1 LSAQLC
7 DMVIINTCSVRATAE
22 TRIFGR
28 LGFYAGLK
36 KVRNAAPDAKTRSM
50 EEAAAYVEKNGP
62 VPLTVVVMGC
72 MAERLLKS
80 LQKDFPVVDYV
91 VGTYAKNKFGDI
103 ISAVEE
109 GKSPVPIEEDPVY
122 TFAPVSYEEGAFS
135 TFVPIM
141 HGCNNFCTYC
151 IVPYV
156 RGREVSRPVDEILAE
171 LDVLS
176 SRGVKEIT
184 LLGQNVNSYRGA
196 FSKGAT
202 VGVTGDASANST
214 PVGATA
220 SGTASASGT
229 PVSIQNAAYA
239 NGTPVSVT
247 GRAYADGAAVGKS
260 GGASADGAEVG
271 VTNAAFANS
280 TPVGST
286 NAAFANR
293 APVSVTGRAYADG
306 VDVGIQNAASA
317 NSTPV
322 GSTASGT
329 ANANGAPVGSTN
341 VASANGVPVSKTADV
356 SANNAN
362 GAPVSTSDTAN
373 ADQAPVSVTA
383 NGTPVS
389 TTNAASA
396 NRAPVNIPNVAYANN
411 ANSTPVSVTG
421 AASANSTPVST
432 TNAASANS
440 TPVSVTGNASANSA
454 STPITFPQLLK
465 LMLSH
470 IEKTASPIRWIRFE
484 SSNPKDF
491 SDELI
496 ETIAQ
501 TAKRAEENPES
512 PTICRG
518 LHIAVQHGSSR
529 ILKLMNRR
537 YTREAYLELVKKI
550 REKIPGIQLSTD
562 IMLGFPG
569 ESEEDFEEA
578 YSLMKEVRYE
588 SAFMY
593 YFNPR
598 EGTPAAKMDGQID
611 LETKKERLQKIID
624 LQLKITTDVMQERVG
639 KTITVLADIISR
651 DDKTELLGKTEQN
664 ERVAFKGK
672 PSLIGHF
679 VKVHLDSL
687 NGNTFRG
694 TLIE

>member
-1 LSAQLC
+1 MTYFFETYGCEMNIAESASIEQILISRGWKKALSAQLC

-196 FSKGAT
+196 FSKG
-202 VGVTGDASANST
+202 GASS
-214 PVGATA
+214 
-220 SGTASASGT
+220 
-229 PVSIQNAAYA
+229 
-239 NGTPVSVT
+239 
-247 GRAYADGAAVGKS
+247 ADGAAVG
-260 GGASADGAEVG
+260 V
-271 VTNAAFANS
+271 
-280 TPVGST
+280 
-286 NAAFANR
+286 
-293 APVSVTGRAYADG
+293 
-306 VDVGIQNAASA
+306 
-317 NSTPV
+317 
-322 GSTASGT
+322 
-329 ANANGAPVGSTN
+329 
-341 VASANGVPVSKTADV
+341 
-356 SANNAN
+356 
-362 GAPVSTSDTAN
+362 
-373 ADQAPVSVTA
+373 
-383 NGTPVS
+383 
-389 TTNAASA
+389 TNAASA

-411 ANSTPVSVTG
+411 ANSTPVSIQ
-421 AASANSTPVST
+421 
-432 TNAASANS
+432 NAASANGTPVGVTGGAYADGVTVGTTANG
-440 TPVSVTGNASANSA
+440 TPVSATATVNASAN
-454 STPITFPQLLK
+454 STPITFPQLLQTICA
-465 LMLSH
+465 H

>member
-1 LSAQLC
+1 MTYFFETYGCEMNIAESASIEQILISRGWKKALSAQLC

-196 FSKGAT
+196 FGKG
-202 VGVTGDASANST
+202 VASS
-214 PVGATA
+214 
-220 SGTASASGT
+220 
-229 PVSIQNAAYA
+229 
-239 NGTPVSVT
+239 
-247 GRAYADGAAVGKS
+247 ADGAAVDKS
-260 GGASADGAEVG
+260 GGAS
-271 VTNAAFANS
+271 
-280 TPVGST
+280 
-286 NAAFANR
+286 
-293 APVSVTGRAYADG
+293 ADG
-306 VDVGIQNAASA
+306 VDVGIQNAAYENRVQVSTTANGDASA
-317 NSTPV
+317 NRTPV
-322 GSTASGT
+322 GATASGT
-329 ANANGAPVGSTN
+329 AT
-341 VASANGVPVSKTADV
+341 
-356 SANNAN
+356 
-362 GAPVSTSDTAN
+362 
-373 ADQAPVSVTA
+373 
-383 NGTPVS
+383 
-389 TTNAASA
+389 
-396 NRAPVNIPNVAYANN
+396 
-411 ANSTPVSVTG
+411 ANSTPVS
-421 AASANSTPVST
+421 A
-432 TNAASANS
+432 
-440 TPVSVTGNASANSA
+440 TGNASANSA
-454 STPITFPQLLK
+454 STPITFPQLLQTICA
-465 LMLSH
+465 H
-470 IEKTASPIRWIRFE
+470 IEKTKSPIRWIRFE

>member
-1 LSAQLC
+1 MNIAESASIEQILISRGWKKALSAQLC

-196 FSKGAT
+196 FSKG
-202 VGVTGDASANST
+202 VASS
-214 PVGATA
+214 
-220 SGTASASGT
+220 
-229 PVSIQNAAYA
+229 
-239 NGTPVSVT
+239 
-247 GRAYADGAAVGKS
+247 ADGAAVGKS
-260 GGASADGAEVG
+260 GGASADGA
-271 VTNAAFANS
+271 
-280 TPVGST
+280 PVGAT
-286 NAAFANR
+286 ANG
-293 APVSVTGRAYADG
+293 TL
-306 VDVGIQNAASA
+306 VGA
-317 NSTPV
+317 
-322 GSTASGT
+322 TAS
-329 ANANGAPVGSTN
+329 
-341 VASANGVPVSKTADV
+341 
-356 SANNAN
+356 
-362 GAPVSTSDTAN
+362 
-373 ADQAPVSVTA
+373 
-383 NGTPVS
+383 GTPVS

-411 ANSTPVSVTG
+411 ANGTPVGATASGTANANITPVGATNVAFANNANGTPVGLTNVAYENRVPVSATATG
-421 AASANSTPVST
+421 DASANSTPVG
-432 TNAASANS
+432 A
-440 TPVSVTGNASANSA
+440 TGNASAN
-454 STPITFPQLLK
+454 STPITFPQLLQTICA
-465 LMLSH
+465 H
-470 IEKTASPIRWIRFE
+470 IEKTKSPIRWIRFE

-501 TAKRAEENPES
+501 SAKRAEENPES

-672 PSLIGHF
+672 SSLIGHF

>member
-1 LSAQLC
+1 MSAQLC

-156 RGREVSRPVDEILAE
+156 RGREVSRPVDEILSE

-196 FSKGAT
+196 FSKG
-202 VGVTGDASANST
+202 GASS
-214 PVGATA
+214 
-220 SGTASASGT
+220 
-229 PVSIQNAAYA
+229 
-239 NGTPVSVT
+239 
-247 GRAYADGAAVGKS
+247 ADGVDVGKS
-260 GGASADGAEVG
+260 GGASADG
-271 VTNAAFANS
+271 
-280 TPVGST
+280 
-286 NAAFANR
+286 
-293 APVSVTGRAYADG
+293 
-306 VDVGIQNAASA
+306 VDVGA
-317 NSTPV
+317 
-322 GSTASGT
+322 
-329 ANANGAPVGSTN
+329 
-341 VASANGVPVSKTADV
+341 TAD
-356 SANNAN
+356 APAN
-362 GAPVSTSDTAN
+362 GAPVST
-373 ADQAPVSVTA
+373 
-383 NGTPVS
+383 
-389 TTNAASA
+389 TNAAYENRVQVSATASGTANA

-411 ANSTPVSVTG
+411 A
-421 AASANSTPVST
+421 
-432 TNAASANS
+432 
-440 TPVSVTGNASANSA
+440 TGNASANGTPVSA
-454 STPITFPQLLK
+454 TANGTPVSATANSTPVGATASGTANANEAPVGSTNAAYENRAPVNIPNVAYANNATGDATANSTPITFPQLLQTICA
-465 LMLSH
+465 H

>member
-1 LSAQLC
+1 
-7 DMVIINTCSVRATAE
+7 M
-22 TRIFGR
+22 
-28 LGFYAGLK
+28 
-36 KVRNAAPDAKTRSM
+36 
-50 EEAAAYVEKNGP
+50 
-62 VPLTVVVMGC
+62 
-72 MAERLLKS
+72 
-80 LQKDFPVVDYV
+80 
-91 VGTYAKNKFGDI
+91 
-103 ISAVEE
+103 
-109 GKSPVPIEEDPVY
+109 
-122 TFAPVSYEEGAFS
+122 
-135 TFVPIM
+135 
-141 HGCNNFCTYC
+141 
-151 IVPYV
+151 
-156 RGREVSRPVDEILAE
+156 
-171 LDVLS
+171 
-176 SRGVKEIT
+176 
-184 LLGQNVNSYRGA
+184 GQNVNSYRGA
-196 FSKGAT
+196 FGKG
-202 VGVTGDASANST
+202 VASS
-214 PVGATA
+214 
-220 SGTASASGT
+220 
-229 PVSIQNAAYA
+229 
-239 NGTPVSVT
+239 
-247 GRAYADGAAVGKS
+247 ADGAAVGKS

-271 VTNAAFANS
+271 ANS
-280 TPVGST
+280 TPVSATVTGDASASST
-286 NAAFANR
+286 PVNIPNVAYENR
-293 APVSVTGRAYADG
+293 APVGATASGTANANSTPVS
-306 VDVGIQNAASA
+306 IPNAASA

-322 GSTASGT
+322 
-329 ANANGAPVGSTN
+329 N
-341 VASANGVPVSKTADV
+341 
-356 SANNAN
+356 
-362 GAPVSTSDTAN
+362 
-373 ADQAPVSVTA
+373 
-383 NGTPVS
+383 
-389 TTNAASA
+389 TT
-396 NRAPVNIPNVAYANN
+396 
-411 ANSTPVSVTG
+411 
-421 AASANSTPVST
+421 
-432 TNAASANS
+432 
-440 TPVSVTGNASANSA
+440 NSA
-454 STPITFPQLLK
+454 STPITFPQLLQTICA
-465 LMLSH
+465 H

-501 TAKRAEENPES
+501 SAKRAEENPES

>member
-1 LSAQLC
+1 MTYFFETYGCEMNIAESASIEQILISRGWKKASGAQLC

-62 VPLTVVVMGC
+62 KPLTVVVMGC
-72 MAERLLKS
+72 MAERLLNS

-109 GKSPVPIEEDPVY
+109 GKSPIRVEEDPVY

-156 RGREVSRPVDEILAE
+156 RGREVSRPVDEILHE

-184 LLGQNVNSYRGA
+184 LLGQNVNSYRGT
-196 FSKGAT
+196 FSK
-202 VGVTGDASANST
+202 
-214 PVGATA
+214 
-220 SGTASASGT
+220 
-229 PVSIQNAAYA
+229 
-239 NGTPVSVT
+239 
-247 GRAYADGAAVGKS
+247 
-260 GGASADGAEVG
+260 EC
-271 VTNAAFANS
+271 
-280 TPVGST
+280 GSLT
-286 NAAFANR
+286 
-293 APVSVTGRAYADG
+293 DG
-306 VDVGIQNAASA
+306 VAV
-317 NSTPV
+317 STSNTV
-322 GSTASGT
+322 
-329 ANANGAPVGSTN
+329 NANGAPVGT
-341 VASANGVPVSKTADV
+341 SA
-356 SANNAN
+356 
-362 GAPVSTSDTAN
+362 
-373 ADQAPVSVTA
+373 
-383 NGTPVS
+383 
-389 TTNAASA
+389 
-396 NRAPVNIPNVAYANN
+396 
-411 ANSTPVSVTG
+411 
-421 AASANSTPVST
+421 
-432 TNAASANS
+432 
-440 TPVSVTGNASANSA
+440 NASANES
-454 STPITFPQLLK
+454 SLGSSGGTPSKGKNANTINFPQLLRTICGHLNETK
-465 LMLSH
+465 S
-470 IEKTASPIRWIRFE
+470 SIRWIRFE

-496 ETIAQ
+496 DTIAQ
-501 TAKRAEENPES
+501 SASLSDSDAAPR
-512 PTICRG
+512 ICRG

-537 YTREAYLELVKKI
+537 YTREVYLELVAKLKA
-550 REKIPGIQLSTD
+550 KVPDIQLTTD

-569 ESEEDFEEA
+569 ETEEDFEEA
-578 YSLMKEVRYE
+578 YSLMQKVRYE

-598 EGTPAAKMDGQID
+598 EGTPAAKMDCQID
-611 LETKKERLQKIID
+611 TETKKSRLQKIID
-624 LQLKITTDVMQERVG
+624 LQLQITSQVMQERVG

-664 ERVAFKGK
+664 ERVAFKG
-672 PSLIGHF
+672 PISLIGHF

-694 TLIE
+694 TLVK

>member
-1 LSAQLC
+1 MTYFFETYGCEMNIAESASIEQILISRGWKKALSAQLC
-7 DMVIINTCSVRATAE
+7 DMVIINTCSVRDSAE
-22 TRIFGR
+22 TRIFVR

-196 FSKGAT
+196 FSKG
-202 VGVTGDASANST
+202 GASS
-214 PVGATA
+214 
-220 SGTASASGT
+220 
-229 PVSIQNAAYA
+229 
-239 NGTPVSVT
+239 
-247 GRAYADGAAVGKS
+247 ADGAAVGKS
-260 GGASADGAEVG
+260 GV
-271 VTNAAFANS
+271 
-280 TPVGST
+280 
-286 NAAFANR
+286 AFANR
-293 APVSVTGRAYADG
+293 AAVSKTAD
-306 VDVGIQNAASA
+306 
-317 NSTPV
+317 
-322 GSTASGT
+322 
-329 ANANGAPVGSTN
+329 
-341 VASANGVPVSKTADV
+341 ASANGVPVSITADV
-356 SANNAN
+356 SANNA
-362 GAPVSTSDTAN
+362 DTIN
-373 ADQAPVSVTA
+373 
-383 NGTPVS
+383 
-389 TTNAASA
+389 
-396 NRAPVNIPNVAYANN
+396 
-411 ANSTPVSVTG
+411 
-421 AASANSTPVST
+421 
-432 TNAASANS
+432 
-440 TPVSVTGNASANSA
+440 
-454 STPITFPQLLK
+454 FPQLLQTICA
-465 LMLSH
+465 H
-470 IEKTASPIRWIRFE
+470 IEKTKSPIRWIRFE

-501 TAKRAEENPES
+501 TAKRAEENPEN

-569 ESEEDFEEA
+569 ETEEDFEEA

-694 TLIE
+694 TLIEEVIFFWTVLFSGLPFYALANSTARSIASPPFRGSAIAPLLCNALRAPLHGGVGWFKTPSHRRH

>member
-1 LSAQLC
+1 MSAQLC

-62 VPLTVVVMGC
+62 VPLTLVVMGC
-72 MAERLLKS
+72 MAERLLKT

-196 FSKGAT
+196 LSKA
-202 VGVTGDASANST
+202 
-214 PVGATA
+214 
-220 SGTASASGT
+220 
-229 PVSIQNAAYA
+229 
-239 NGTPVSVT
+239 
-247 GRAYADGAAVGKS
+247 
-260 GGASADGAEVG
+260 
-271 VTNAAFANS
+271 
-280 TPVGST
+280 
-286 NAAFANR
+286 
-293 APVSVTGRAYADG
+293 
-306 VDVGIQNAASA
+306 
-317 NSTPV
+317 
-322 GSTASGT
+322 
-329 ANANGAPVGSTN
+329 
-341 VASANGVPVSKTADV
+341 
-356 SANNAN
+356 
-362 GAPVSTSDTAN
+362 
-373 ADQAPVSVTA
+373 
-383 NGTPVS
+383 
-389 TTNAASA
+389 
-396 NRAPVNIPNVAYANN
+396 
-411 ANSTPVSVTG
+411 G
-421 AASANSTPVST
+421 AASADTIN
-432 TNAASANS
+432 
-440 TPVSVTGNASANSA
+440 
-454 STPITFPQLLK
+454 FPQLLQTICA
-465 LMLSH
+465 H

-496 ETIAQ
+496 DTIAMS
-501 TAKRAEENPES
+501 AKADATSPDES
-512 PTICRG
+512 PKICRG

>member
-1 LSAQLC
+1 MSAQLC

-196 FSKGAT
+196 FGKG
-202 VGVTGDASANST
+202 VASS
-214 PVGATA
+214 
-220 SGTASASGT
+220 
-229 PVSIQNAAYA
+229 
-239 NGTPVSVT
+239 
-247 GRAYADGAAVGKS
+247 ADGAAVGKS

-271 VTNAAFANS
+271 VTNTAFTNRA
-280 TPVGST
+280 PVGST
-286 NAAFANR
+286 NAAFANGTPVGSTANSTPVSATVTGDASASSTPVNIPNVAYENR
-293 APVSVTGRAYADG
+293 APVGATASGTANANSTPVS
-306 VDVGIQNAASA
+306 IPNAASA

-322 GSTASGT
+322 
-329 ANANGAPVGSTN
+329 N
-341 VASANGVPVSKTADV
+341 
-356 SANNAN
+356 
-362 GAPVSTSDTAN
+362 
-373 ADQAPVSVTA
+373 
-383 NGTPVS
+383 
-389 TTNAASA
+389 TT
-396 NRAPVNIPNVAYANN
+396 
-411 ANSTPVSVTG
+411 
-421 AASANSTPVST
+421 
-432 TNAASANS
+432 
-440 TPVSVTGNASANSA
+440 NSA
-454 STPITFPQLLK
+454 STPITFPQLLQTICA
-465 LMLSH
+465 H

-501 TAKRAEENPES
+501 SAKRAEENPES

>member
-1 LSAQLC
+1 MTYFFETYGCEMNIAESASIEQILISRGWKKALSAQLC

-196 FSKGAT
+196 FSKG
-202 VGVTGDASANST
+202 VASS
-214 PVGATA
+214 
-220 SGTASASGT
+220 
-229 PVSIQNAAYA
+229 
-239 NGTPVSVT
+239 
-247 GRAYADGAAVGKS
+247 ADGAAVGKS
-260 GGASADGAEVG
+260 GGASADGSTVG
-271 VTNAAFANS
+271 VT
-280 TPVGST
+280 G
-286 NAAFANR
+286 
-293 APVSVTGRAYADG
+293 D
-306 VDVGIQNAASA
+306 ASA
-317 NSTPV
+317 NST
-322 GSTASGT
+322 
-329 ANANGAPVGSTN
+329 
-341 VASANGVPVSKTADV
+341 
-356 SANNAN
+356 
-362 GAPVSTSDTAN
+362 PVSTSDTAN
-373 ADQAPVSVTA
+373 ADQAPVGATA
-383 NGTPVS
+383 NS
-389 TTNAASA
+389 T
-396 NRAPVNIPNVAYANN
+396 PVNIPN
-411 ANSTPVSVTG
+411 

-432 TNAASANS
+432 TNVAFANS
-440 TPVSVTGNASANSA
+440 TPVGATASGTANANTAN
-454 STPITFPQLLK
+454 STPITFPQLLQTICA
-465 LMLSH
+465 H
-470 IEKTASPIRWIRFE
+470 IEKTKSPIRWIRFE

-501 TAKRAEENPES
+501 SAKRAEENPES

-624 LQLKITTDVMQERVG
+624 LQLKITTDVMQERIG

-672 PSLIGHF
+672 PSRIGHF

>member
-1 LSAQLC
+1 MTYFFETYGCEMNIAESASIEQILISRGWKKALSAQLC

-196 FSKGAT
+196 VSKGVVSSADGADVGTSDTANANSTLVGATASGTANADQAPVSVTGGAYADGAT
-202 VGVTGDASANST
+202 VGVTGDASAN
-214 PVGATA
+214 
-220 SGTASASGT
+220 GT
-229 PVSIQNAAYA
+229 PVN
-239 NGTPVSVT
+239 T
-247 GRAYADGAAVGKS
+247 
-260 GGASADGAEVG
+260 
-271 VTNAAFANS
+271 TN
-280 TPVGST
+280 T
-286 NAAFANR
+286 ANR
-293 APVSVTGRAYADG
+293 APVSAT
-306 VDVGIQNAASA
+306 
-317 NSTPV
+317 
-322 GSTASGT
+322 
-329 ANANGAPVGSTN
+329 
-341 VASANGVPVSKTADV
+341 
-356 SANNAN
+356 
-362 GAPVSTSDTAN
+362 
-373 ADQAPVSVTA
+373 
-383 NGTPVS
+383 
-389 TTNAASA
+389 
-396 NRAPVNIPNVAYANN
+396 
-411 ANSTPVSVTG
+411 ANSTPVSAT
-421 AASANSTPVST
+421 
-432 TNAASANS
+432 
-440 TPVSVTGNASANSA
+440 VTGNASANNA
-454 STPITFPQLLK
+454 NSTPITFPQLLQTICA
-465 LMLSH
+465 H

-501 TAKRAEENPES
+501 SAKRAEENPES

-611 LETKKERLQKIID
+611 LETKKDRLQKIID

>member
-156 RGREVSRPVDEILAE
+156 RGREVSRPVDEILSE

-196 FSKGAT
+196 FSKGVASSADGAAVSNTNVAFANEAT
-202 VGVTGDASANST
+202 VSASGDASAN
-214 PVGATA
+214 AT
-220 SGTASASGT
+220 
-229 PVSIQNAAYA
+229 
-239 NGTPVSVT
+239 
-247 GRAYADGAAVGKS
+247 
-260 GGASADGAEVG
+260 
-271 VTNAAFANS
+271 
-280 TPVGST
+280 
-286 NAAFANR
+286 
-293 APVSVTGRAYADG
+293 
-306 VDVGIQNAASA
+306 
-317 NSTPV
+317 
-322 GSTASGT
+322 
-329 ANANGAPVGSTN
+329 
-341 VASANGVPVSKTADV
+341 
-356 SANNAN
+356 
-362 GAPVSTSDTAN
+362 
-373 ADQAPVSVTA
+373 
-383 NGTPVS
+383 
-389 TTNAASA
+389 
-396 NRAPVNIPNVAYANN
+396 
-411 ANSTPVSVTG
+411 
-421 AASANSTPVST
+421 
-432 TNAASANS
+432 
-440 TPVSVTGNASANSA
+440 
-454 STPITFPQLLK
+454 ITFPQLLK
-465 LMLSH
+465 TICSH

-501 TAKRAEENPES
+501 SAKRAEENPES

-569 ESEEDFEEA
+569 ETEEDFAEA

-611 LETKKERLQKIID
+611 LETKKDRLQKIID
-624 LQLKITTDVMQERVG
+624 LQLKITTDVMQKRVG

>member
-1 LSAQLC
+1 MTYFFETYGCEMNIAESASIEQILISRGWKKALSAQLC

-196 FSKGAT
+196 FSKGVASSADGAA
-202 VGVTGDASANST
+202 VSVTGDASAN
-214 PVGATA
+214 G
-220 SGTASASGT
+220 
-229 PVSIQNAAYA
+229 
-239 NGTPVSVT
+239 
-247 GRAYADGAAVGKS
+247 
-260 GGASADGAEVG
+260 
-271 VTNAAFANS
+271 
-280 TPVGST
+280 
-286 NAAFANR
+286 
-293 APVSVTGRAYADG
+293 APVSTTAD
-306 VDVGIQNAASA
+306 
-317 NSTPV
+317 
-322 GSTASGT
+322 
-329 ANANGAPVGSTN
+329 
-341 VASANGVPVSKTADV
+341 ASANGAPVSKTADV
-356 SANNAN
+356 SAN
-362 GAPVSTSDTAN
+362 GVPVSATA
-373 ADQAPVSVTA
+373 SGTA
-383 NGTPVS
+383 
-389 TTNAASA
+389 
-396 NRAPVNIPNVAYANN
+396 N
-411 ANSTPVSVTG
+411 ANSTPVSI
-421 AASANSTPVST
+421 P
-432 TNAASANS
+432 NAASANS
-440 TPVSVTGNASANSA
+440 TPVNTTNSA
-454 STPITFPQLLK
+454 STPITFPQLLQTICA
-465 LMLSH
+465 H

-501 TAKRAEENPES
+501 TAKRAEENPEN

>member
-1 LSAQLC
+1 MTYFFETYGCEMNIAESASIEQILISRGWKKALSAQLC

-50 EEAAAYVEKNGP
+50 EEAAAYVEKKGP

-196 FSKGAT
+196 VSKG
-202 VGVTGDASANST
+202 VASS
-214 PVGATA
+214 
-220 SGTASASGT
+220 
-229 PVSIQNAAYA
+229 
-239 NGTPVSVT
+239 
-247 GRAYADGAAVGKS
+247 ADGVAVGKS
-260 GGASADGAEVG
+260 GV
-271 VTNAAFANS
+271 
-280 TPVGST
+280 
-286 NAAFANR
+286 AFANR
-293 APVSVTGRAYADG
+293 AAVSVTGD
-306 VDVGIQNAASA
+306 
-317 NSTPV
+317 
-322 GSTASGT
+322 
-329 ANANGAPVGSTN
+329 
-341 VASANGVPVSKTADV
+341 ASANGVPVSVTGGAYADGAAV
-356 SANNAN
+356 SVTNAASAN

-373 ADQAPVSVTA
+373 ADQAPVGSTNVAYANGAQVSATANSTPVGSTNATSA
-383 NGTPVS
+383 NGTPVGA
-389 TTNAASA
+389 TA
-396 NRAPVNIPNVAYANN
+396 N
-411 ANSTPVSVTG
+411 
-421 AASANSTPVST
+421 
-432 TNAASANS
+432 
-440 TPVSVTGNASANSA
+440 GNASANTA
-454 STPITFPQLLK
+454 NSTPITFPQLLQTICA
-465 LMLSH
+465 H

>member
-1 LSAQLC
+1 MTYFFETYGCEMNIAESASIEQILISRGWKKALSAQLC

-196 FSKGAT
+196 FSKG
-202 VGVTGDASANST
+202 VASS
-214 PVGATA
+214 
-220 SGTASASGT
+220 
-229 PVSIQNAAYA
+229 
-239 NGTPVSVT
+239 
-247 GRAYADGAAVGKS
+247 ADGAAVGKS
-260 GGASADGAEVG
+260 GGASA
-271 VTNAAFANS
+271 
-280 TPVGST
+280 
-286 NAAFANR
+286 
-293 APVSVTGRAYADG
+293 
-306 VDVGIQNAASA
+306 
-317 NSTPV
+317 
-322 GSTASGT
+322 
-329 ANANGAPVGSTN
+329 
-341 VASANGVPVSKTADV
+341 
-356 SANNAN
+356 
-362 GAPVSTSDTAN
+362 
-373 ADQAPVSVTA
+373 
-383 NGTPVS
+383 NGTTVS
-389 TTNAASA
+389 L
-396 NRAPVNIPNVAYANN
+396 
-411 ANSTPVSVTG
+411 
-421 AASANSTPVST
+421 

-440 TPVSVTGNASANSA
+440 APVSTTANTA
-454 STPITFPQLLK
+454 NSTPITFPQLLQTICA
-465 LMLSH
+465 H
-470 IEKTASPIRWIRFE
+470 IEKTKSPIRWIRFE

-611 LETKKERLQKIID
+611 LETKKDRLQKIID

>member
-1 LSAQLC
+1 MTYFFETYGCEMNIAESASIEQILISRGWKKALSAQLC

-196 FSKGAT
+196 FGKE
-202 VGVTGDASANST
+202 VASS
-214 PVGATA
+214 
-220 SGTASASGT
+220 
-229 PVSIQNAAYA
+229 
-239 NGTPVSVT
+239 
-247 GRAYADGAAVGKS
+247 ADGAAVGKS
-260 GGASADGAEVG
+260 GGAFADRATVGVTNTASANGTLVGTTANGTPVGTTANSTPGGATNAAYENRVQVSATATGTPVG
-271 VTNAAFANS
+271 VTNAASANTANS
-280 TPVGST
+280 TPV
-286 NAAFANR
+286 
-293 APVSVTGRAYADG
+293 
-306 VDVGIQNAASA
+306 
-317 NSTPV
+317 
-322 GSTASGT
+322 
-329 ANANGAPVGSTN
+329 
-341 VASANGVPVSKTADV
+341 
-356 SANNAN
+356 
-362 GAPVSTSDTAN
+362 
-373 ADQAPVSVTA
+373 
-383 NGTPVS
+383 
-389 TTNAASA
+389 
-396 NRAPVNIPNVAYANN
+396 
-411 ANSTPVSVTG
+411 
-421 AASANSTPVST
+421 
-432 TNAASANS
+432 
-440 TPVSVTGNASANSA
+440 
-454 STPITFPQLLK
+454 TFPQLLQTICA
-465 LMLSH
+465 H
-470 IEKTASPIRWIRFE
+470 IEKTKSPIRWIRFE

-501 TAKRAEENPES
+501 SAKRAEENPES

-624 LQLKITTDVMQERVG
+624 LQLKITADVMQERVG

>member
-1 LSAQLC
+1 MTYFFETYGCEMNIAESASIEQILISRGWKKALSAQLC

-176 SRGVKEIT
+176 LRGVKEIT

-196 FSKGAT
+196 FGKE
-202 VGVTGDASANST
+202 VAS
-214 PVGATA
+214 
-220 SGTASASGT
+220 
-229 PVSIQNAAYA
+229 
-239 NGTPVSVT
+239 
-247 GRAYADGAAVGKS
+247 
-260 GGASADGAEVG
+260 SADGADVG
-271 VTNAAFANS
+271 VTNAAYANR
-280 TPVGST
+280 TPVGT
-286 NAAFANR
+286 
-293 APVSVTGRAYADG
+293 
-306 VDVGIQNAASA
+306 
-317 NSTPV
+317 
-322 GSTASGT
+322 TA
-329 ANANGAPVGSTN
+329 
-341 VASANGVPVSKTADV
+341 
-356 SANNAN
+356 
-362 GAPVSTSDTAN
+362 TS
-373 ADQAPVSVTA
+373 
-383 NGTPVS
+383 
-389 TTNAASA
+389 
-396 NRAPVNIPNVAYANN
+396 
-411 ANSTPVSVTG
+411 
-421 AASANSTPVST
+421 
-432 TNAASANS
+432 
-440 TPVSVTGNASANSA
+440 NASANSA
-454 STPITFPQLLK
+454 STPITFPQLLQTICA
-465 LMLSH
+465 H

-501 TAKRAEENPES
+501 SAKRAEENPES

-569 ESEEDFEEA
+569 ETEEDFEEA

-624 LQLKITTDVMQERVG
+624 LQLKITTDVMQKRVG

>member
-1 LSAQLC
+1 MTYFFETYGCEMNIAESASIEQILISRGWKKALSAQLC

-196 FSKGAT
+196 FSKG
-202 VGVTGDASANST
+202 VAS
-214 PVGATA
+214 
-220 SGTASASGT
+220 
-229 PVSIQNAAYA
+229 
-239 NGTPVSVT
+239 
-247 GRAYADGAAVGKS
+247 
-260 GGASADGAEVG
+260 SADGA
-271 VTNAAFANS
+271 T
-280 TPVGST
+280 
-286 NAAFANR
+286 
-293 APVSVTGRAYADG
+293 
-306 VDVGIQNAASA
+306 VGIQNATSA
-317 NSTPV
+317 NR
-322 GSTASGT
+322 
-329 ANANGAPVGSTN
+329 
-341 VASANGVPVSKTADV
+341 
-356 SANNAN
+356 
-362 GAPVSTSDTAN
+362 APVSTSDTAN
-373 ADQAPVSVTA
+373 ADKAPVSVTGDASANGAPVSTTNSASAKGTPVGVTNAAFA
-383 NGTPVS
+383 NGTPVGA
-389 TTNAASA
+389 TASGTA
-396 NRAPVNIPNVAYANN
+396 N
-411 ANSTPVSVTG
+411 ANSTLVGTT
-421 AASANSTPVST
+421 ASGTANANRTPVSAT
-432 TNAASANS
+432 ASGTASANS
-440 TPVSVTGNASANSA
+440 TPVSVTGNASANGTPVSTTA
-454 STPITFPQLLK
+454 NSTPITFPQLLQTICA
-465 LMLSH
+465 H

-491 SDELI
+491 SNELI

>member
-1 LSAQLC
+1 MTYFFETYGCEMNIAESASIEQILISRGWKKALSAQLC

-196 FSKGAT
+196 FSKG
-202 VGVTGDASANST
+202 VASS
-214 PVGATA
+214 
-220 SGTASASGT
+220 
-229 PVSIQNAAYA
+229 
-239 NGTPVSVT
+239 
-247 GRAYADGAAVGKS
+247 ADGAAVGKS
-260 GGASADGAEVG
+260 GGAYADGAAVG
-271 VTNAAFANS
+271 IQNAASANRA
-280 TPVGST
+280 PVSST
-286 NAAFANR
+286 NVAFANR
-293 APVSVTGRAYADG
+293 APVSVT
-306 VDVGIQNAASA
+306 NAASA

-322 GSTASGT
+322 GATGNAS
-329 ANANGAPVGSTN
+329 
-341 VASANGVPVSKTADV
+341 
-356 SANNAN
+356 
-362 GAPVSTSDTAN
+362 
-373 ADQAPVSVTA
+373 A

-389 TTNAASA
+389 TT
-396 NRAPVNIPNVAYANN
+396 
-411 ANSTPVSVTG
+411 
-421 AASANSTPVST
+421 
-432 TNAASANS
+432 
-440 TPVSVTGNASANSA
+440 ANSA
-454 STPITFPQLLK
+454 STPITFPQLLQTICA
-465 LMLSH
+465 H
-470 IEKTASPIRWIRFE
+470 IEKTKSPIRWIRFE

-501 TAKRAEENPES
+501 SAKRAEENPES

>member
-1 LSAQLC
+1 MSAQLC

-196 FSKGAT
+196 VSKAGGSSADGAA
-202 VGVTGDASANST
+202 VGVTNAAFANRAPVST
-214 PVGATA
+214 SDTA
-220 SGTASASGT
+220 NADQT
-229 PVSIQNAAYA
+229 PVSTSDTANA
-239 NGTPVSVT
+239 NGAPVSVT
-247 GRAYADGAAVGKS
+247 GGAYADGAAVGKS
-260 GGASADGAEVG
+260 GGASA
-271 VTNAAFANS
+271 
-280 TPVGST
+280 
-286 NAAFANR
+286 
-293 APVSVTGRAYADG
+293 
-306 VDVGIQNAASA
+306 
-317 NSTPV
+317 
-322 GSTASGT
+322 
-329 ANANGAPVGSTN
+329 
-341 VASANGVPVSKTADV
+341 
-356 SANNAN
+356 
-362 GAPVSTSDTAN
+362 
-373 ADQAPVSVTA
+373 
-383 NGTPVS
+383 
-389 TTNAASA
+389 
-396 NRAPVNIPNVAYANN
+396 
-411 ANSTPVSVTG
+411 NSTPVSV
-421 AASANSTPVST
+421 

-440 TPVSVTGNASANSA
+440 TPVSVTGNASANS
-454 STPITFPQLLK
+454 TPITFPQLLQTICT
-465 LMLSH
+465 H

-501 TAKRAEENPES
+501 SAKRAEENPES

-569 ESEEDFEEA
+569 ESEEDFKEA

-624 LQLKITTDVMQERVG
+624 LQLKITTEVMQERVG

>member
-1 LSAQLC
+1 MTYFFETYGCEMNIAESASIEQILISRGWKKALSAQLC

-196 FSKGAT
+196 FSKGVASSADDAS
-202 VGVTGDASANST
+202 VGTTGDASAN
-214 PVGATA
+214 GA
-220 SGTASASGT
+220 
-229 PVSIQNAAYA
+229 PVSVTNAAYA
-239 NGTPVSVT
+239 N
-247 GRAYADGAAVGKS
+247 
-260 GGASADGAEVG
+260 
-271 VTNAAFANS
+271 S
-280 TPVGST
+280 T
-286 NAAFANR
+286 
-293 APVSVTGRAYADG
+293 PVSVTGRAYADG
-306 VDVGIQNAASA
+306 VDVGIQNATSA

-322 GSTASGT
+322 GATNVAYANGAPVSTTNAAYENRVQVSATASGT
-329 ANANGAPVGSTN
+329 ATATGT
-341 VASANGVPVSKTADV
+341 PVSITNAAF
-356 SANNAN
+356 ANR
-362 GAPVSTSDTAN
+362 APVSTSDTAN
-373 ADQAPVSVTA
+373 ADQAPVSTTNAAFANRTPVGATANRTPVSATANSTPVSATA

-389 TTNAASA
+389 IQNAA
-396 NRAPVNIPNVAYANN
+396 Y
-411 ANSTPVSVTG
+411 
-421 AASANSTPVST
+421 ANSTPVST
-432 TNAASANS
+432 TAN
-440 TPVSVTGNASANSA
+440 
-454 STPITFPQLLK
+454 STPITFPQLLQTICA
-465 LMLSH
+465 H
-470 IEKTASPIRWIRFE
+470 IEKTKSPIRWIRFE

-537 YTREAYLELVKKI
+537 YTREAYLELVKRI

>member
-1 LSAQLC
+1 MTYFFETYGCEMNIAESASIEQILISRGWKKALSAQLC

-196 FSKGAT
+196 FSKGVASSADGVVVGAT
-202 VGVTGDASANST
+202 NAASAN
-214 PVGATA
+214 G
-220 SGTASASGT
+220 
-229 PVSIQNAAYA
+229 
-239 NGTPVSVT
+239 
-247 GRAYADGAAVGKS
+247 
-260 GGASADGAEVG
+260 
-271 VTNAAFANS
+271 
-280 TPVGST
+280 
-286 NAAFANR
+286 
-293 APVSVTGRAYADG
+293 APVSVTGGAYADG
-306 VDVGIQNAASA
+306 ADVGIQNAAF
-317 NSTPV
+317 
-322 GSTASGT
+322 
-329 ANANGAPVGSTN
+329 
-341 VASANGVPVSKTADV
+341 
-356 SANNAN
+356 
-362 GAPVSTSDTAN
+362 
-373 ADQAPVSVTA
+373 A
-383 NGTPVS
+383 NGTLVGA
-389 TTNAASA
+389 TAS
-396 NRAPVNIPNVAYANN
+396 
-411 ANSTPVSVTG
+411 
-421 AASANSTPVST
+421 
-432 TNAASANS
+432 
-440 TPVSVTGNASANSA
+440 GNASANNA
-454 STPITFPQLLK
+454 DTINFPQLLQTICA
-465 LMLSH
+465 H

-501 TAKRAEENPES
+501 SAKRAEETPES

-611 LETKKERLQKIID
+611 LETKKDRLQKIID
-624 LQLKITTDVMQERVG
+624 LQLKITTNVMQKRVG

>member
-1 LSAQLC
+1 MTYFFETYGCEMNIAESASIEQILISRGWKKALSAQLC

-196 FSKGAT
+196 VSKG
-202 VGVTGDASANST
+202 VASS
-214 PVGATA
+214 
-220 SGTASASGT
+220 
-229 PVSIQNAAYA
+229 
-239 NGTPVSVT
+239 
-247 GRAYADGAAVGKS
+247 ADGAAVGK
-260 GGASADGAEVG
+260 GA
-271 VTNAAFANS
+271 T
-280 TPVGST
+280 
-286 NAAFANR
+286 
-293 APVSVTGRAYADG
+293 VSVTG
-306 VDVGIQNAASA
+306 
-317 NSTPV
+317 
-322 GSTASGT
+322 
-329 ANANGAPVGSTN
+329 
-341 VASANGVPVSKTADV
+341 DV
-356 SANNAN
+356 S
-362 GAPVSTSDTAN
+362 
-373 ADQAPVSVTA
+373 A

-389 TTNAASA
+389 TTNAAFANGTPVGSTANGTPVSATGGASADGATVSTTADASA
-396 NRAPVNIPNVAYANN
+396 NGAPVSKKADVSANN
-411 ANSTPVSVTG
+411 ADTIN
-421 AASANSTPVST
+421 
-432 TNAASANS
+432 
-440 TPVSVTGNASANSA
+440 
-454 STPITFPQLLK
+454 FPQLLQTICA
-465 LMLSH
+465 H
-470 IEKTASPIRWIRFE
+470 IEKTKSPIRWIRFE

-501 TAKRAEENPES
+501 SAKRAEENPES

-550 REKIPGIQLSTD
+550 RERIPGIQLSTD

-611 LETKKERLQKIID
+611 LETKKDRLQKIID

>member
-1 LSAQLC
+1 MNIAESASIEQILISRGWKKALSAQLC

-156 RGREVSRPVDEILAE
+156 RGREVSRPVDEILSE

-196 FSKGAT
+196 FSKG
-202 VGVTGDASANST
+202 GASS
-214 PVGATA
+214 
-220 SGTASASGT
+220 
-229 PVSIQNAAYA
+229 
-239 NGTPVSVT
+239 
-247 GRAYADGAAVGKS
+247 ADGVDVGKS
-260 GGASADGAEVG
+260 GGASADG
-271 VTNAAFANS
+271 
-280 TPVGST
+280 
-286 NAAFANR
+286 
-293 APVSVTGRAYADG
+293 
-306 VDVGIQNAASA
+306 VDVGA
-317 NSTPV
+317 
-322 GSTASGT
+322 
-329 ANANGAPVGSTN
+329 
-341 VASANGVPVSKTADV
+341 TAD
-356 SANNAN
+356 APAN
-362 GAPVSTSDTAN
+362 GAPVST
-373 ADQAPVSVTA
+373 
-383 NGTPVS
+383 
-389 TTNAASA
+389 TNAAYENRVQVSATASGTANA

-411 ANSTPVSVTG
+411 A
-421 AASANSTPVST
+421 
-432 TNAASANS
+432 
-440 TPVSVTGNASANSA
+440 TGNASANGTPVSA
-454 STPITFPQLLK
+454 TANGTPVSATANSTPVGATASGTANANEAPVGSTNAAYENRAPVNIPNVAYANNATGDATANSTPITFPQLLQTICA
-465 LMLSH
+465 H

>member
-1 LSAQLC
+1 MTYFFETYGCEMNIAESASIEQILISRGWKKALSAQLC

-196 FSKGAT
+196 FSKG
-202 VGVTGDASANST
+202 VASS
-214 PVGATA
+214 
-220 SGTASASGT
+220 
-229 PVSIQNAAYA
+229 
-239 NGTPVSVT
+239 
-247 GRAYADGAAVGKS
+247 ADGAVVGKS
-260 GGASADGAEVG
+260 GGASANG
-271 VTNAAFANS
+271 

-293 APVSVTGRAYADG
+293 APVSVTGGGYADG
-306 VDVGIQNAASA
+306 AA
-317 NSTPV
+317 
-322 GSTASGT
+322 
-329 ANANGAPVGSTN
+329 
-341 VASANGVPVSKTADV
+341 VSKTADV
-356 SANNAN
+356 SAN
-362 GAPVSTSDTAN
+362 
-373 ADQAPVSVTA
+373 
-383 NGTPVS
+383 GTPVS
-389 TTNAASA
+389 STNAASA
-396 NRAPVNIPNVAYANN
+396 NTAN
-411 ANSTPVSVTG
+411 
-421 AASANSTPVST
+421 
-432 TNAASANS
+432 
-440 TPVSVTGNASANSA
+440 

-470 IEKTASPIRWIRFE
+470 IEKTKSPIRWIRFE

>member
-1 LSAQLC
+1 MTYFFETYGCEMNIAESASIEQILISRGWKKALSAQLC

-196 FSKGAT
+196 FSKG
-202 VGVTGDASANST
+202 VASS
-214 PVGATA
+214 
-220 SGTASASGT
+220 
-229 PVSIQNAAYA
+229 
-239 NGTPVSVT
+239 
-247 GRAYADGAAVGKS
+247 ADGAAVGKS
-260 GGASADGAEVG
+260 GDASANRAPVSATASGTA
-271 VTNAAFANS
+271 NANS

-286 NAAFANR
+286 NAA
-293 APVSVTGRAYADG
+293 Y
-306 VDVGIQNAASA
+306 
-317 NSTPV
+317 
-322 GSTASGT
+322 
-329 ANANGAPVGSTN
+329 
-341 VASANGVPVSKTADV
+341 
-356 SANNAN
+356 
-362 GAPVSTSDTAN
+362 
-373 ADQAPVSVTA
+373 A
-383 NGTPVS
+383 NGTLVGA
-389 TTNAASA
+389 TAS
-396 NRAPVNIPNVAYANN
+396 
-411 ANSTPVSVTG
+411 
-421 AASANSTPVST
+421 
-432 TNAASANS
+432 
-440 TPVSVTGNASANSA
+440 GNASANNA
-454 STPITFPQLLK
+454 DTINFPQLLQTICA
-465 LMLSH
+465 H
-470 IEKTASPIRWIRFE
+470 IEKTKSPIRWIRFE

-501 TAKRAEENPES
+501 SAKRAEENPES

-537 YTREAYLELVKKI
+537 YTREAYLALVKKI

-569 ESEEDFEEA
+569 ESEEDFKEA

-611 LETKKERLQKIID
+611 LETKKDRLQKIID
-624 LQLKITTDVMQERVG
+624 LQLKITTEVMQERVG

>member
-1 LSAQLC
+1 MTYFFETYGCEMNIAESASIEQILISRGWKKALSAQLC

-196 FSKGAT
+196 FSKGVASSADGGAVGKSGDASADGET
-202 VGVTGDASANST
+202 VGVTGDASANRA
-214 PVGATA
+214 PVNI
-220 SGTASASGT
+220 
-229 PVSIQNAAYA
+229 P
-239 NGTPVSVT
+239 
-247 GRAYADGAAVGKS
+247 
-260 GGASADGAEVG
+260 
-271 VTNAAFANS
+271 NAAFANS
-280 TPVGST
+280 TLVGATATGNASANGTPVSTTVNRTPVGTTATGTPVSIT

-293 APVSVTGRAYADG
+293 
-306 VDVGIQNAASA
+306 
-317 NSTPV
+317 
-322 GSTASGT
+322 
-329 ANANGAPVGSTN
+329 
-341 VASANGVPVSKTADV
+341 
-356 SANNAN
+356 
-362 GAPVSTSDTAN
+362 APVSTSDTAN
-373 ADQAPVSVTA
+373 ADQAPVSVT
-383 NGTPVS
+383 
-389 TTNAASA
+389 
-396 NRAPVNIPNVAYANN
+396 
-411 ANSTPVSVTG
+411 
-421 AASANSTPVST
+421 
-432 TNAASANS
+432 
-440 TPVSVTGNASANSA
+440 GNASAKRA

-569 ESEEDFEEA
+569 ESEEDFKEA

-624 LQLKITTDVMQERVG
+624 LQLKITTDVMQEHVG

>member
-1 LSAQLC
+1 MTYFFETYGCEMNIAESASIEQILISRGWKKALSAQLC

-196 FSKGAT
+196 FGKG
-202 VGVTGDASANST
+202 VAS
-214 PVGATA
+214 
-220 SGTASASGT
+220 
-229 PVSIQNAAYA
+229 
-239 NGTPVSVT
+239 
-247 GRAYADGAAVGKS
+247 
-260 GGASADGAEVG
+260 SADGADVG
-271 VTNAAFANS
+271 IQNAAFANS
-280 TPVGST
+280 TPVGAT
-286 NAAFANR
+286 A
-293 APVSVTGRAYADG
+293 TGD
-306 VDVGIQNAASA
+306 
-317 NSTPV
+317 
-322 GSTASGT
+322 
-329 ANANGAPVGSTN
+329 
-341 VASANGVPVSKTADV
+341 ASANGVPVSITADA
-356 SANNAN
+356 SANNA
-362 GAPVSTSDTAN
+362 DTIN
-373 ADQAPVSVTA
+373 
-383 NGTPVS
+383 
-389 TTNAASA
+389 
-396 NRAPVNIPNVAYANN
+396 
-411 ANSTPVSVTG
+411 
-421 AASANSTPVST
+421 
-432 TNAASANS
+432 
-440 TPVSVTGNASANSA
+440 
-454 STPITFPQLLK
+454 FPQLLK

-470 IEKTASPIRWIRFE
+470 IEKTKSPIRWIRFE

-501 TAKRAEENPES
+501 TAKRAEETPES

-529 ILKLMNRR
+529 ILKLRNRR

>member
-1 LSAQLC
+1 MSAQLC

-62 VPLTVVVMGC
+62 VPLTLVVMGC

-196 FSKGAT
+196 FS
-202 VGVTGDASANST
+202 
-214 PVGATA
+214 
-220 SGTASASGT
+220 
-229 PVSIQNAAYA
+229 
-239 NGTPVSVT
+239 
-247 GRAYADGAAVGKS
+247 
-260 GGASADGAEVG
+260 
-271 VTNAAFANS
+271 
-280 TPVGST
+280 
-286 NAAFANR
+286 
-293 APVSVTGRAYADG
+293 
-306 VDVGIQNAASA
+306 
-317 NSTPV
+317 
-322 GSTASGT
+322 ASGT
-329 ANANGAPVGSTN
+329 ANANGAAVSTSGD
-341 VASANGVPVSKTADV
+341 ASAN
-356 SANNAN
+356 
-362 GAPVSTSDTAN
+362 
-373 ADQAPVSVTA
+373 
-383 NGTPVS
+383 
-389 TTNAASA
+389 TT
-396 NRAPVNIPNVAYANN
+396 
-411 ANSTPVSVTG
+411 
-421 AASANSTPVST
+421 
-432 TNAASANS
+432 
-440 TPVSVTGNASANSA
+440 
-454 STPITFPQLLK
+454 ITFPQLLK
-465 LMLSH
+465 NICSH
-470 IEKTASPIRWIRFE
+470 IEKTKSPIRWIRFE

-501 TAKRAEENPES
+501 TAKRAEENPGS

-537 YTREAYLELVKKI
+537 YTREAYMELVKKI

-569 ESEEDFEEA
+569 ETEEDFDEA

-598 EGTPAAKMDGQID
+598 EGTPAAKMDDQID

-651 DDKTELLGKTEQN
+651 DDKNELLGKTEEN
-664 ERVAFKGK
+664 ERVAFKGS

>member
-1 LSAQLC
+1 MSAQLC
-7 DMVIINTCSVRATAE
+7 DMAIINTCSVRATAE

-196 FSKGAT
+196 VGKG
-202 VGVTGDASANST
+202 VASS
-214 PVGATA
+214 
-220 SGTASASGT
+220 
-229 PVSIQNAAYA
+229 
-239 NGTPVSVT
+239 
-247 GRAYADGAAVGKS
+247 ADGGAVGIT
-260 GGASADGAEVG
+260 GGASADGA
-271 VTNAAFANS
+271 
-280 TPVGST
+280 PI
-286 NAAFANR
+286 
-293 APVSVTGRAYADG
+293 
-306 VDVGIQNAASA
+306 GIQNAASA
-317 NSTPV
+317 NRTPV
-322 GSTASGT
+322 SATASGT
-329 ANANGAPVGSTN
+329 ANANRT
-341 VASANGVPVSKTADV
+341 PVSTT
-356 SANNAN
+356 NAAYEN
-362 GAPVSTSDTAN
+362 RAPVSATATGDAFSKGAASSADGADVGTSDTAN
-373 ADQAPVSVTA
+373 ADQAPVSATASGTANA
-383 NGTPVS
+383 NGTPVGATVTGNAFANS
-389 TTNAASA
+389 TLVGTTA
-396 NRAPVNIPNVAYANN
+396 NRTPVGTTASGTAN
-411 ANSTPVSVTG
+411 ANSTPVG
-421 AASANSTPVST
+421 
-432 TNAASANS
+432 
-440 TPVSVTGNASANSA
+440 VTGNASANTA
-454 STPITFPQLLK
+454 NSTPITFPQLLQTICA
-465 LMLSH
+465 H
-470 IEKTASPIRWIRFE
+470 IEKTKSPIRWIRFE